1 MIFIREKHSVR
12 TTMMILIIVVII
24 APRVLD
30 RFMILMETYRINTI
44 VSIKFGWIGTQHPNY
59 SM

>member
-24 APRVLD
+24 APRV
-30 RFMILMETYRINTI
+30 FMILMETYRINTI